1 MSVKTDPASA
11 EIPSAEVFVPA
22 AILDPDFPGLR
33 AVPGQP
39 LSSVQFVAPDQPVPT
54 GSSVPSDQSVPCDQ
68 SVPGDISVAP
78 DISAVPG
85 LRAAPGQPLSCVQS
99 VLSGQPDPCDLPG
112 TPGTPGTPG
121 QPVAPDISAAPVRPA
136 SPAQG
141 AIAGRPAVPG
151 CGAVCTDGAGSSGAP
166 SSAAGV
172 PPSFGT
178 FALAVYPFL
187 ELQPF
192 HRAYYRVLEA
202 FAAGR
207 IRRLIV
213 TMPPQHGKSVGATT
227 LLPAYVLGL
236 DPDLRVA
243 IASYSGALASK
254 FNRRVQRIIESREYA
269 ALFPATTIK
278 QGAKPPGYIRTAD
291 EVEVIGRRGGL
302 LSGCREGALT
312 GNRVDCF
319 ILDDLYKDALEA
331 NSPIV
336 RANCWEWYTSVV
348 RTRMHNASR
357 ELIVFTRWHE
367 EDLIGT
373 LAAREPVV
381 EFTRWAQLDG
391 LSPDTWLHLNF
402 EALKTSPPTEVDPRV
417 PGEALWEGQQG
428 RALLEAKRRLDP
440 LQFESMYQGHPSS
453 REGLLYGLNFAEYDQ
468 LPHEIVRRANYTDT
482 ADTGDDYLCSLSY
495 AVDADGVVYITD
507 AVYSR
512 EPMEVTEPLVA
523 GMLLRSDTR
532 QAAIESNNGGRGF
545 ARSVQALAPS
555 VRIEWFH
562 QGANKEAR
570 ILSNSAT
577 VLHLVRFPRGWNL
590 RWPELYAHLTT
601 YRRRFRANRWHDA
614 ADVVTGIVEREAP
627 GRNRARVRGVRF
639 L

>member
-33 AVPGQP
+33 AAPGQP
-39 LSSVQFVAPDQPVPT
+39 AIPGQPDPS
-54 GSSVPSDQSVPCDQ
+54 GSSVPCAQSVPCDQ
-68 SVPGDISVAP
+68 SVPGDISVA
-78 DISAVPG
+78 
-85 LRAAPGQPLSCVQS
+85 
-99 VLSGQPDPCDLPG
+99 SGQPV
-112 TPGTPGTPG
+112 TPGLPA
-121 QPVAPDISAAPVRPA
+121 VPVRPV

-151 CGAVCTDGAGSSGAP
+151 YGAICTDGAGPSGALP
-166 SSAAGV
+166 SVAGV
-172 PPSFGT
+172 PPSFGA

-254 FNRRVQRIIESREYA
+254 FNRRVQRIVESREYA

-302 LSGCREGALT
+302 LSVGREGSLT

-402 EALKTSPPTEVDPRV
+402 EALKASPPTEVDPRV

-532 QAAIESNNGGRGF
+532 QAASKAIT
-545 ARSVQALAPS
+545 AAA
-555 VRIEWFH
+555 
-562 QGANKEAR
+562 
-570 ILSNSAT
+570 
-577 VLHLVRFPRGWNL
+577 VLHARCRLWHPPCASNGSTRAPTKRRASSPIRPRRCTSCAFPG
-590 RWPELYAHLTT
+590 AGTC
-601 YRRRFRANRWHDA
+601 A
-614 ADVVTGIVEREAP
+614 
-627 GRNRARVRGVRF
+627 GRSYTPT
-639 L
+639 